1 MHEPMLAGLKIL
13 DLTRALAGP
22 TCTRMLVEMGAEVIK
37 VEAHPI
43 PEHPRPRRVV
53 GRMALVGD
61 AAGYVTKSSGEGIY
75 FAAKSGR
82 MCAEQIVEA
91 SQGGK
96 RIPTEADLKKY
107 LKKWDRQYGATY
119 KVLEILQNIFYRN
132 DAAREAFVEMC
143 DDKDVQRLTFDSYL
157 YKRVVAMNPWQQ
169 LKLTLLTLGSVLR
182 GNALAPQGYKP
193 VPSAVRDEAEVRGHR
208 LEAVARQL
216 VRGEV
221 VAAHRV
227 HRVDELACPL
237 VRVKDAL
244 QCSAM
249 LARKVRAC
257 AVGGAVEMLLE

>member
-1 MHEPMLAGLKIL
+1 
-13 DLTRALAGP
+13 
-22 TCTRMLVEMGAEVIK
+22 
-37 VEAHPI
+37 
-43 PEHPRPRRVV
+43 
-53 GRMALVGD
+53 MALVGD

-96 RIPTEADLKKY
+96 RIPSEADLKKY

-157 YKRVVAMNPWQQ
+157 YKRVVMMNPWQQ

-193 VPSAVRDEAEVRGHR
+193 VSSAVRDEAEVN
-208 LEAVARQL
+208 
-216 VRGEV
+216 
-221 VAAHRV
+221 
-227 HRVDELACPL
+227 
-237 VRVKDAL
+237 
-244 QCSAM
+244 AM
-249 LARKVRAC
+249 LAVSTIKGGIR
-257 AVGGAVEMLLE
+257 VGNQKPSSKGSSNDASNEREPALAGK